1 MKLTSKEIAAMK
13 PRSKRYQITDEKGLA
28 LRVQSSGVKSWV
40 LRVPQNGRVID
51 ISLGHWPEISLMQA
65 RALARK
71 KKKEL
76 ELEPPKSFTVKDAFK
91 FWCSKKKG
99 RIKSYPDEKRR
110 LENYIISKIG
120 SRQLDTNN
128 SAGSN

>member
-1 MKLTSKEIAAMK
+1 MLSSKEIAAMK

-91 FWCSKKKG
+91 FWCSKKKA
-99 RIKSYPDEKRR
+99 E
-110 LENYIISKIG
+110 
-120 SRQLDTNN
+120 
-128 SAGSN
+128 SNPIRTKNAAWKTT

>member
-1 MKLTSKEIAAMK
+1 MLSSKEIAAMK

-91 FWCSKKKG
+91 FWCSKKIPEYS
-99 RIKSYPDEKRR
+99 RSNLFLAY
-110 LENYIISKIG
+110 ST
-120 SRQLDTNN
+120 RQLRHCLQRISCNCFRRC
-128 SAGSN
+128 SRKQ